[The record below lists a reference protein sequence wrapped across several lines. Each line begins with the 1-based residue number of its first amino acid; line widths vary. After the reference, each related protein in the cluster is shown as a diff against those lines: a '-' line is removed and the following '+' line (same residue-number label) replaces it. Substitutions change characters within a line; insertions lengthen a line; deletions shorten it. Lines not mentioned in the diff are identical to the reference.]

1 MFFVDMRIEPATL
14 DPLDLPEGTL
24 FFEMDEVPVA
34 LVGGK
39 NPPLRFDRVPPEVCG
54 TRFTSD
60 AVGIERKLFVALVKA
75 ASAAP

>member
-1 MFFVDMRIEPATL
+1 MFSVEMRTEPPTL
-14 DPLDLPEGTL
+14 DPLDLPEGTE
-24 FFEMDEVPVA
+24 FFEMDGVPVA
-34 LVGGK
+34 KVGGK
-39 NPPLRFDRVPPEVCG
+39 EPPVRFDRVPPEVCG